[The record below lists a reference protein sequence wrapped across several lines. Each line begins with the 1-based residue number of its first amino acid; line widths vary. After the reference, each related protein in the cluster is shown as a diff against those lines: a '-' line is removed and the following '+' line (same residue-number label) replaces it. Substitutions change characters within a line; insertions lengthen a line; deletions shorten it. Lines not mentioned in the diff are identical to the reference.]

1 MGLEGR
7 PIRSWHVAVGIVVI
21 VAIAGFV
28 ATLVARPMSSGTG
41 DGQSNAGAPDCRRP
55 QVRPGDDLRHTLE
68 AAPAGAAVCFAAG
81 TYRLTA
87 PLEPADGQRLLAA
100 PGAVLTGAVPLD
112 RWRRD
117 GRLWRTSGGLP
128 AERAPHGEC
137 ARGRLCQD
145 NETVY
150 LDGRP
155 LVRVAAR
162 VLVGPGKVWADYDND
177 ELWIGDD
184 PDGRVAEVARA
195 AAAIA
200 GGARDVTV
208 EGFLVEHFANPA
220 QRGAI
225 QADGGGWTIR
235 RNEVQANHGTGIH
248 ATGGRVLGNHIHH
261 NGQLGMLGTG
271 DGQLVEGN
279 EIDHNN
285 TEGFSPLWEAGGTKF
300 ARTDGLVVR
309 ANNVHHNTG
318 PGLWTDINNIR
329 TTIERNVVHANT
341 SHGIFHEISYRA
353 VIRDN
358 QVTDN
363 GRAEPL
369 PGWGGAGIRVAA
381 SPDVEVHGNR
391 LAGNQNAIVLVQQ
404 RRHDWPSPHGAHLLR
419 NIDVHDNQVTLS
431 PGQLLGQVDDTGSAA
446 SYGRNI
452 RFHDNT
458 YRLGSS
464 AAEVF
469 VWQGTEWDPTRW
481 RRRFGQDVSSTF
493 MSG

>member
-1 MGLEGR
+1 MGLRGH
-7 PIRSWHVAVGIVVI
+7 PIRSWLAAAVAVAAAAILGLLAVTLMTRLTPSGGAP
-21 VAIAGFV
+21 VA
-28 ATLVARPMSSGTG
+28 
-41 DGQSNAGAPDCRRP
+41 AGAPACRGT
-55 QVRPGDDLRHTLE
+55 QVRPGDDLQRTLE
-68 AAPAGAAVCFAAG
+68 AAPGGATVCFAAG

-87 PLEPADGQRLLAA
+87 PLQPADGQRLLAA
-100 PGAVLTGAVPLD
+100 QGAVLTGSVRLD
-112 RWRRD
+112 GWRRD
-117 GRLWRTSGGLP
+117 GRLWWASGGLP
-128 AERAPHGEC
+128 AEPAPHGEC
-137 ARGRLCQD
+137 DRGRLCQD

-155 LVRVAAR
+155 LRRVASR
-162 VLVGPGKVWADYDND
+162 GLVGPGQVWADYGND
-177 ELWIGDD
+177 RIWIGDE
-184 PDGRVAEVARA
+184 PDGRMVEVARA
-195 AAAIA
+195 PAAIA
-200 GGARDVTV
+200 GRARDVTV
-208 EGFLVEHFANPA
+208 EGFVVEHFANPA
-220 QRGAI
+220 QRGAV
-225 QADGGGWTIR
+225 QSDGGGWTIGG
-235 RNEVQANHGTGIH
+235 NEVRANHGTGIH
-248 ATGGRVLGNHIHH
+248 ATGGLVVGNHIHH
-261 NGQLGMLGTG
+261 NGQLGLLGTG

-309 ANNVHHNTG
+309 ANDVHHNTG
-318 PGLWTDINNIR
+318 PGLWTDINNIG

-358 QVTDN
+358 RVTDN

-381 SPDVEVHGNR
+381 SPDVEIHGNW

-404 RRHDWPSPHGAHLLR
+404 RRDDWPSPHGAHLIR

-431 PGQLLGQVDDTGSAA
+431 TDQLIGQVDDTGSAA

-469 VWQGTEWDPTRW
+469 AWQGTEWDPTRW
-481 RRRFGQDVSSTF
+481 RQRFDQDVSSTF
-493 MSG
+493 TSG